1 MIKFMHTI
9 APVNP
14 IVNNA
19 IQVYYNTGINKSA
32 VNEPFTYNVRTL
44 THLTALF
51 DCLPDCHI

>member
-19 IQVYYNTGINKSA
+19 IQVYYNTGIKKSA
-32 VNEPFTYNVRTL
+32 VNEPFTYNVL

-51 DCLPDCHI
+51 DCLPDSHI